1 MRELLSSLFSFSRGS
16 EEERK
21 EKDNRKKFD
30 ILKYDGIRAQKM
42 NKLPYAIKCF
52 TEALAIEE
60 ELETMGHLVGA
71 YTIAREN
78 EKALEVLDRMIEI
91 DSTQVNIL
99 YSRVSVLFLLDK
111 NAEVLEECSRIL
123 ALEPSS
129 DIAYFLMGKAK
140 NHLSDLD
147 GAYDELTKSIELN
160 PELPDTF
167 LLRAEV
173 SLHKGTG
180 EAVLSDVEMVI
191 SLEGDEESATLL
203 KGQALELLSDKAG
216 AEECYR
222 QVLEMNPFSE
232 KSGLLLTRLLSSLER
247 FTEALELLEEIIELN
262 PSSADAYEER
272 GNIKN
277 LKGDSTDAEADI
289 LKAAELRK
297 INAETLAD
305 TEKGQDFDK
314 MYKGGI
320 Y

>member
-1 MRELLSSLFSFSRGS
+1 MEKLFGSLFSFSKSS

-30 ILKYDGIRAQKM
+30 VLKYDGIRAQKM

-52 TEALAIEE
+52 SEALVIEE
-60 ELETMGHLVGA
+60 ELETMSHLAGA
-71 YTIAREN
+71 YAMAREN

-111 NAEVLEECSRIL
+111 NIEVLEECSRIL

-129 DIAYFLMGKAK
+129 GIAYFLMGKAK

-173 SLHKGTG
+173 LLHKGVG
-180 EAVLSDVEMVI
+180 EQVLADVEKVI

-203 KGQALELLSDKAG
+203 KGQALELLSDKTG
-216 AEECYR
+216 AEKCYR

-247 FTEALELLEEIIELN
+247 FAEALELLEEIIELS
-262 PSSADAYEER
+262 PSSAEAYEER
-272 GNIKN
+272 SNIKN
-277 LKGDSTDAEADI
+277 QKGDSSGAETDI

-297 INAETLAD
+297 VNAEKLTD
-305 TEKGQDFDK
+305 TEKDQGFDK